1 MPRWGE
7 TLVFPN
13 KSTGFYDEFERFNNE
28 DIEEIR
34 KQIRILEKN
43 EKYMLK
49 LMEEV
54 GELAEVIRKNKRM
67 EKGISIKGTIEE
79 ELQDVLYYVVCLANI
94 KDIDLQ
100 ECIELKEKLNCE
112 KYNRKNMF
120 ED

>member
-1 MPRWGE
+1 MENDLTIKRLQE
-7 TLVFPN
+7 CIKN
-13 KSTGFYDEFERFNNE
+13 IDHKNNS
-28 DIEEIR
+28 
-34 KQIRILEKN
+34 N

-67 EKGISIKGTIEE
+67 EKGTSIKGTIEE

-94 KDIDLQ
+94 NNIDLQ